1 MKLKGKKHPAVTEP
15 TGFEQQQHLTSTS
28 KAWNRHGV
36 LIIRS
41 FTSVKALELTII
53 NKIGF
58 IFENK
63 HGGHLFQG
71 HILHKPEE

>member
-1 MKLKGKKHPAVTEP
+1 M
-15 TGFEQQQHLTSTS
+15 
-28 KAWNRHGV
+28 
-36 LIIRS
+36 
-41 FTSVKALELTII
+41 LELTII

-71 HILHKPEE
+71 HILHKPEEEMSLTVKIFQLVTMSFKSFERYLGENSQC